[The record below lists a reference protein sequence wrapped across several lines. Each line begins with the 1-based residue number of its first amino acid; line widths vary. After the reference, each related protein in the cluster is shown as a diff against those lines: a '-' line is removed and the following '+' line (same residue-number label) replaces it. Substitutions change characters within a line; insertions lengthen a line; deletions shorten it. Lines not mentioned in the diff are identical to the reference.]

1 MRNRLPCGVLAGLVA
16 AAPAIAG
23 CLRQTPR
30 AEPSYS
36 AISVC
41 SLLGSADAH
50 DGREVTTYGTYRYGF
65 EWQDLYCLRCAAGG
79 LVWVELEE
87 DARWPQGVRFSK
99 DEGTVNV
106 VFGGRFETGRN
117 FGHDNGYRSQ
127 LRVTRVLD
135 ARFVDSTGVGPW
147 ALPPKVRDKVCQR

>member
-1 MRNRLPCGVLAGLVA
+1 MRNRLPWGVLAGLIA
-16 AAPAIAG
+16 TALAIAG
-23 CLRQTPR
+23 CLHQTPR
-30 AEPSYS
+30 TERSYS

-65 EWQDLYCLRCAAGG
+65 EWTDLYCLRCAEDG

-99 DEGTVNV
+99 DEGTLNV
-106 VFGGRFETGRN
+106 VFRGRFETGQN
-117 FGHDNGYRSQ
+117 FGHENGYRSQ
-127 LRVTRVLD
+127 LRVTKILD
-135 ARFVDSTGVGPW
+135 ARFVDGTGVHPL
-147 ALPPKVRDKVCQR
+147 ALPPKVREKVCHQ